1 MSTERAKG
9 CWRGLNAGE
18 QIKAAL
24 RDGRELGNG
33 IGVVEFHDNGLCVR
47 LQNESRNL
55 SFVK

>member
-24 RDGRELGNG
+24 RDERELGNG
-33 IGVVEFHDNGLCVR
+33 IGVVGFHDDGPIVR
-47 LQNESRNL
+47 
-55 SFVK
+55 